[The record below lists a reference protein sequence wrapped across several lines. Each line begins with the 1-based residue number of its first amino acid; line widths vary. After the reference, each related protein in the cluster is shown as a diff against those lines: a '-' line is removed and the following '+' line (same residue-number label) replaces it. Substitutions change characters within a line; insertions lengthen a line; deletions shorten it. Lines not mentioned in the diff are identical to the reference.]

1 MKEPSFSY
9 YENLFQLR
17 AGKNLSLIEVYN
29 QIAGPRLRHATG
41 EIRRAIAEGNP
52 ERGKELKMQL
62 PAIAVSCLFPDERRT
77 EQAGAYTGLV
87 LVDSD
92 SLTCPAAEYRDR
104 CAALP
109 FVALAHVSASG
120 NGVHLLVRVAT
131 GVEGHAAVCRS
142 LHRFFETAF
151 GYPVD
156 RSCTDLTR
164 TALLCHD
171 PEARLNTR
179 ATAYLIDN
187 GQLTIDN
194 EEKVADNEKGDK
206 KLSIVHSQLSI
217 DTGENLRRYL
227 DEADRTLAW
236 VKGQRHTN
244 LVSLAFTL
252 NRAGFDE
259 RTVTGECVSRYAQ
272 PDFGEKE
279 IAKVIASAYTSGR
292 VEHGCNRK
300 EFVPPAEG
308 VSACS
313 ARSALYAPQPEEMDD
328 SSLESRRLDNA
339 KEMAQCFPPAVYENL
354 PPFFKEMFTGGLT
367 EVEKSVTFIGGV
379 GIFSAAMPGVSG
391 SYQGSI
397 CEPPLF
403 CCISGAPASGKGM
416 VNKIHKVFHVYA
428 EGIRRTS
435 AREVKSYNDKMKQYN
450 FEMVK
455 QLKLKGELP
464 EEPEC
469 VRQKGLELAGN
480 ISRPRMIEQ
489 LADNGHY
496 AALMC
501 ETEIDV
507 INNSMEQDNGQYHD
521 LLNQIFQH
529 EQVSK
534 DTKQDKY
541 YSNPFPRMALVFTGT
556 EGQVTRLIH
565 STEDGLFSRLLC
577 FYISGQGEWKPL
589 TDADDTPQRATYY
602 SDLGHALQEIALF
615 LDQHPTWVSYTEEQ
629 RKYMNEI
636 FPLELERLRAFGE
649 GDKTAILFRMGMIHF
664 RICMILTGLRKGEQR
679 LPYAEMKIRND
690 DFNTAT
696 QVIFHCLNHSLVLST
711 LLKKDEVLKP
721 ISNPLI
727 SEQLFSQ
734 LGENFTTQEAL
745 EKGVNLGMEKRTIE
759 STLTRW
765 CNKMLITRIM
775 KGKYHRNVLKTSESH
790 GRRSV

>member
-1 MKEPSFSY
+1 MQTENQQNRVEEEPSFSY

-17 AGKNLSLIEVYN
+17 AGKNLSLTEVYN
-29 QIAGPRLRHATG
+29 QIAGPGLRHATG
-41 EIRRAIAEGNP
+41 GVRGAIAEGKP

-62 PAIAVSCLFPDERRT
+62 PAIAVSCRFPEERRT
-77 EQAGAYTGLV
+77 EQAGPYTGYV

-92 SLTCPAAEYRDR
+92 NLTCPAAEYRDR

-109 FVALAHVSASG
+109 FVALAHVSAGG
-120 NGVHLLVRVAT
+120 NGVHLLARVST
-131 GVEGHAAVCRS
+131 GVEDHAAVCRS
-142 LHRFFETAF
+142 LQQFIETAF

-179 ATAYLIDN
+179 ATAYLIEN
-187 GQLTIDN
+187 GKLKIEN
-194 EEKVADNEKGDK
+194 EEGEKK
-206 KLSIVHSQLSI
+206 FSI
-217 DTGENLRRYL
+217 DTGEGLRRYL

-259 RTVTGECVSRYAQ
+259 RAVTGECIRRYTQ

-292 VEHGCNRK
+292 AEHGCNRK

-308 VSACS
+308 VSARS
-313 ARSALYAPQPEEMDD
+313 ACSALYTPSSDETGD
-328 SSLESRRLDNA
+328 SSLESRRLENA
-339 KEMAQCFPPAVYENL
+339 KEMTQCFPPAVYENL
-354 PPFFKEMFTGGLT
+354 PPFFKEMFTEGLT
-367 EVEKSVTFIGGV
+367 EVERSVTLVGGT

-391 SYQGSI
+391 SYQGAI

-416 VNKIHKVFHVYA
+416 VNRIHKVFHVYA

-435 AREVKSYNDKMKQYN
+435 AREVKVYNDKMKQYN

-455 QLKLKGELP
+455 QLKAKGELP

-589 TDADDTPQRATYY
+589 TNADDTPQRATYY

-629 RKYMNEI
+629 RKFMNEI

-664 RICMILTGLRKGEQR
+664 RICMVLTGLRKGEQR
-679 LPYAEMKIRND
+679 LPYAEMKVRDD

-696 QVIFHCLNHSLVLST
+696 QIIFHCLNHSLVLST

-721 ISNPLI
+721 ISNPI
-727 SEQLFSQ
+727 VSEQLFGQ
-734 LGENFTTQEAL
+734 LCENFNTQEAL
-745 EKGVNLGMEKRTIE
+745 EKGKNLGMEKRSVE
-759 STLTRW
+759 RVLTRW
-765 CNKMLITRIM
+765 CKKGLITRVM
-775 KGKYHRNVLKTSESH
+775 NGKYHRNALKTKKNN
-790 GRRSV
+790 GGRSV